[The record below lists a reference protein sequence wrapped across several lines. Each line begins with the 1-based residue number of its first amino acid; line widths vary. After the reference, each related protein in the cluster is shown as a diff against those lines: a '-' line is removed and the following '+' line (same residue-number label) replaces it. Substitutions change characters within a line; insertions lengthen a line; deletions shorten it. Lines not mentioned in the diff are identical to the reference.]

1 MNVIWTKAIDIKLM
15 EDLKDKFDSFHYIK
29 RFKEKVKI
37 AIDVTADPYLVTS
50 SSAIEYAKENFGDE
64 YFKGKKLVCFGKKQL
79 NCSLITAVR
88 LRGSMRITGKSFFT

>member
-15 EDLKDKFDSFHYIK
+15 EDLKDKFDSFHYIQTIQRK
-29 RFKEKVKI
+29 KLS
-37 AIDVTADPYLVTS
+37 AIDVTADTYLVTS

-64 YFKGKKLVCFGKKQL
+64 YFKGKKLVCFGKQL

-88 LRGSMRITGKSFFT
+88 LRGSMRITGKSFST